1 MNISDILFEQPTIN
15 PESFHTVVELP
26 ADPEGNKGYKI
37 YDKETK
43 KLIRSFTG
51 PNAATAAEAFVDK
64 KDAEKAEYLRRQ
76 KLRQEKAGTKEQR
89 KAIAQSGWKGLF
101 KGKAFYKIFK
111 LLTLIDRV
119 GDVMMYTRRYL
130 IAYVDNGC
138 NDERNDS
145 NKSRYRQGKT
155 VHDDM
160 EWIRQRLADT
170 FATIGVQIVTGF
182 ISGTLV
188 GFSITRILSA
198 LAGIL
203 IIISGGTLLV
213 PVIGILLGFA
223 AGYFVTD
230 LEKKFATQFKKM
242 GTTLGGVLYHF
253 MWIDLVATALPKCN
267 EAAGL
272 QKNNLLL
279 EQKKLTEA
287 ESASADK
294 VQELSDIVNDLW
306 DQLLGTLSKKMQ
318 KFLNFSIDKIKA
330 MAS

>member
-1 MNISDILFEQPTIN
+1 MNISDILFEQPKIN

-43 KLIRSFTG
+43 KVIRSFTG
-51 PNAATAAEAFVDK
+51 PNAAAAAEAFVDK

-119 GDVMMYTRRYL
+119 GDVMMYIRRYL

-138 NDERNDS
+138 NHEN
-145 NKSRYRQGKT
+145 NINNQSRYRQGKT

-160 EWIRQRLADT
+160 EWIKQRLADT
-170 FATIGVQIVTGF
+170 FATIGVQLVTGF
-182 ISGTLV
+182 ISGALV
-188 GFSITRILSA
+188 GFSITRVLSA

-203 IIISGGTLLV
+203 IIIS
-213 PVIGILLGFA
+213 
-223 AGYFVTD
+223 
-230 LEKKFATQFKKM
+230 
-242 GTTLGGVLYHF
+242 
-253 MWIDLVATALPKCN
+253 
-267 EAAGL
+267 
-272 QKNNLLL
+272 
-279 EQKKLTEA
+279 
-287 ESASADK
+287 
-294 VQELSDIVNDLW
+294 
-306 DQLLGTLSKKMQ
+306 
-318 KFLNFSIDKIKA
+318 
-330 MAS
+330 